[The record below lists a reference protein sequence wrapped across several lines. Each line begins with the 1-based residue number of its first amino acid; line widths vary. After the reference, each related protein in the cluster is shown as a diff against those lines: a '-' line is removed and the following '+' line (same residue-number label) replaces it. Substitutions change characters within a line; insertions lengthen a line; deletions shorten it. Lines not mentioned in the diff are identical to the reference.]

1 MRVIDQLRA
10 VIAQTAGCAMVV
22 LAIKV
27 SHRRDG
33 SLLAT
38 NARPLHSGWA
48 ELSSTSRLANIG
60 TGSRGGPL
68 LSMIVGSLARIA
80 RAPIETLPVI

>member
-1 MRVIDQLRA
+1 M
-10 VIAQTAGCAMVV
+10 
-22 LAIKV
+22 
-27 SHRRDG
+27 
-33 SLLAT
+33 
-38 NARPLHSGWA
+38 HSGWA

>member
-1 MRVIDQLRA
+1 MRVFDQLRT
-10 VIAQTAGCAMVV
+10 VIAKTAGCVMVV

-68 LSMIVGSLARIA
+68 LSMIVGSLARIV